1 MLAVGLHMFY
11 NQTTALIAVCDAHVN
26 LMAGTLNIKSLLSFL
41 LHYPCN
47 IEHGYP
53 WWVLIKML
61 YLFNASVFLYSANTH
76 L

>member
-41 LHYPCN
+41 LHYTHAVLGMD
-47 IEHGYP
+47 IHGG
-53 WWVLIKML
+53 
-61 YLFNASVFLYSANTH
+61 F
-76 L
+76 